1 MEERNNVDID
11 TTKVSP
17 VDTKRFEA
25 QDDSGH
31 IIGSRQAS
39 DDEQKIESFRAKE
52 NDDNSGFNK
61 LDDRETV
68 SGNENV

>member
-25 QDDSGH
+25 EDDSGH
-31 IIGSRQAS
+31 IIGSHQAM
-39 DDEQKIESFRAKE
+39 DNEQEIESFRAKE
-52 NDDNSGFNK
+52 NDDKGGFNK

-68 SGNENV
+68 SGTEAV